1 MINLLFFRRQSNP
14 QEKVCLGCFCNA
26 DWPHAAWQPARERD
40 RAWKQSLY
48 CGNSVD
54 NIKVWYPA
62 REKLS
67 LCCSLL
73 WRPAREEER
82 GHNCVADWATRQ
94 QTTGL
99 SVYFTDCTQ
108 CTVHTLQERLWCL
121 LGLYMHCTSVL
132 YTLFRTGCGAC
143 LVDDDGIRRRS
154 RHHWAPRSC
163 GAAWGPTDSGP
174 PWSCSD
180 AWCSDLSEEKVMN
193 KLARCRVY

>member
-26 DWPHAAWQPARERD
+26 ACPNAAWQPARERD

-99 SVYFTDCTQ
+99 SVYFTDCTVYTVYCTHSSGEVVMLAWSVHALYQ
-108 CTVHTLQERLWCL
+108 CTVHTLQNRLWCLLACSLRSTQCTVPTLQNRLWCL
-121 LGLYMHCTSVL
+121 LGRWWWYS
-132 YTLFRTGCGAC
+132 
-143 LVDDDGIRRRS
+143 S
-154 RHHWAPRSC
+154 S
-163 GAAWGPTDSGP
+163 
-174 PWSCSD
+174 
-180 AWCSDLSEEKVMN
+180 LSPS
-193 KLARCRVY
+193 LSSS